1 MPVLAHLFDASQTAS
16 QGTVGVMVD
25 GLGSASALKLVRAGF
40 RAELVATLRLRMA
53 ARIVQATR
61 LKRATRELVQV
72 RVVAVHHLRRLVY
85 CSSHSM

>member
-1 MPVLAHLFDASQTAS
+1 M
-16 QGTVGVMVD
+16 D